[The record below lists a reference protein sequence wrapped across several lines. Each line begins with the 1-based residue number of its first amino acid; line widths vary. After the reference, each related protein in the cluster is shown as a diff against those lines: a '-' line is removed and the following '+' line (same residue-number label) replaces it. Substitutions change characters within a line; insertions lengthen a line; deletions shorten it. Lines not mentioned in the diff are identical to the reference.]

1 MDLKQTFVIVGASL
15 AGATAAQVLREE
27 GFDGRIVLLGSEL
40 NRPYERPPLS
50 KGLLLGT
57 TPLEDVFVH
66 PSDWYAWNAIDL
78 RLGTTATSIDRAARV
93 VVCDDGQRVG
103 YDRLLLTTG
112 SEPRRLTV
120 PGAGLG
126 RVLYLRRLED
136 CELLKIEIARVARV
150 AIIGGG
156 WIGLEVAAAAR
167 AAGREVAVI
176 ETAELPLL
184 RVLGPEV
191 AQIYAD
197 LHEAHG
203 VHLHL
208 GAQVVGLAG
217 EGLVTGVELADGTTV
232 PADVVV
238 VGIGITPVVAL
249 AADAGLDVTGGVL
262 VDEHLCTA
270 DPAVFAAGDVANAY
284 HPTLRRRLRVEHWEN
299 ARRQGAVAA
308 KAMLGQDVAFDRL
321 PYFFSDQYDLGMEY
335 VGHVEPGEADQVVF
349 RGEVR
354 RHEFVAFWLAGGRVL
369 AGMNVNV
376 WDVVGD
382 IEDLIASARTV
393 DPTRLA
399 DPSIPLAAV

>member
-1 MDLKQTFVIVGASL
+1 MDPKQTFVIVGASL
-15 AGATAAQVLREE
+15 AGAAAAQVLREE
-27 GFDGRIVLLGSEL
+27 GFDGQIVLIGSEP

-57 TPLEDVFVH
+57 APLEDVFVH
-66 PSDWYAWNAIDL
+66 PSDWYAWNDIDL
-78 RLGTTATSIDRAARV
+78 RLATTVTSIDRAARV
-93 VVCDDGQRVG
+93 VVCDDGRRVG

-120 PGAGLG
+120 PGAGLDG
-126 RVLYLRRLED
+126 VVYLRRLED
-136 CELLKIEIARVARV
+136 CELLKIEIDRASRV

-184 RVLGPEV
+184 RVLGREV

-197 LHEAHG
+197 LHHAHG
-203 VHLHL
+203 VRLLL
-208 GAQVVGLAG
+208 GAQVVGLTG
-217 EGLVTGVELADGTTV
+217 DGLVTGVELADGSAV
-232 PADVVV
+232 PADLVV

-299 ARRQGAVAA
+299 ARRQGAIAA
-308 KAMLGQDVAFDRL
+308 KAMLGQDATFDRL

-335 VGHVEPGEADQVVF
+335 VGYVEPGEADQVVF

-354 RHEFVAFWLAGGRVL
+354 RHEFIAFWLAGGRVL

-393 DPTRLA
+393 DPARLA